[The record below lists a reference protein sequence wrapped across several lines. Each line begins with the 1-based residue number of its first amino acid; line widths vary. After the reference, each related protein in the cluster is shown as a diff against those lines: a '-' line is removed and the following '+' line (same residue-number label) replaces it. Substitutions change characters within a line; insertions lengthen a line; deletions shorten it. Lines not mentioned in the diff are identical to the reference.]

1 MHKSL
6 IETEYMLKVSLKAT
20 AGYFLGLLLLIIIN
34 KREGKDKLNRK
45 QDVKIFFTLFVIFLY
60 LYTKCIQIYIFKNF
74 SASKR

>member
-45 QDVKIFFTLFVIFLY
+45 
-60 LYTKCIQIYIFKNF
+60 
-74 SASKR
+74 